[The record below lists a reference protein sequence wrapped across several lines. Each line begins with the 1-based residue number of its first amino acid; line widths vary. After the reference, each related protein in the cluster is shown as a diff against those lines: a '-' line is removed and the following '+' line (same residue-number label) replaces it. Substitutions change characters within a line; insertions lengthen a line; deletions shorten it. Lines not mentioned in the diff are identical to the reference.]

1 MQYNFLWEKEI
12 GYLLFIKQIAFI
24 STFILR
30 YILYWKKYE
39 PLKKELQIY
48 QNICLA
54 VSKRLK
60 LILNTKIKFRS
71 IKTILSIIQKR

>member
-39 PLKKELQIY
+39 TFKEGLHIY

-54 VSKRLK
+54 VSKR
-60 LILNTKIKFRS
+60 
-71 IKTILSIIQKR
+71 